1 MAAVEAAATGF
12 ALMAGLII
20 AIGAQNAFVLRQGI
34 QREHVGAVV
43 LFCAAADAVLM
54 TAGVLGAGG
63 AIAGAPQWGRAMA
76 TAGAVFLLAYG
87 LHALRRAWRPGALVA
102 GSPERGL
109 SLRAALGQAAAF
121 TLLNP
126 HVYLDTVALVG
137 AVGAQQPAGMRPA
150 FVLGACGASALWFS
164 ALGYSARWLAPWFA
178 RPQAWRWL
186 DSFIGVTMLLLAAL
200 LARHGMA

>member
-20 AIGAQNAFVLRQGI
+20 AIGAQNAFVLRQGLK
-34 QREHVGAVV
+34 REHVGAVV
-43 LFCAAADAVLM
+43 AFCAVADAVLM

-76 TAGAVFLLAYG
+76 MAGAVFLLAYG

-102 GSPERGL
+102 GGPERGL
-109 SLRAALGQAAAF
+109 SLRTALGQAAAF

-137 AVGAQQPAGMRPA
+137 SIANARPAGEQAPFA
-150 FVLGACGASALWFS
+150 LGASLASFAWFFVIGYGAKALRAPLSRPQVWRGIDF
-164 ALGYSARWLAPWFA
+164 AIAAIMLWLA
-178 RPQAWRWL
+178 
-186 DSFIGVTMLLLAAL
+186 IKLLL
-200 LARHGMA
+200 GF